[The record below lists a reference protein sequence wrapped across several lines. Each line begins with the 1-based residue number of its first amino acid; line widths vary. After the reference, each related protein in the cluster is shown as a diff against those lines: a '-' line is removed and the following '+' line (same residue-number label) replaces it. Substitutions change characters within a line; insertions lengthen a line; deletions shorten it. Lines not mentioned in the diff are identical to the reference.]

1 MTTETLAD
9 QILRVRQRLAE
20 IEAERADLATDDFR
34 RKTDLIDEERT
45 LEARLAG
52 LRDSA
57 AQELSE
63 ATPGSVGGPSRAT
76 SADEDLGAEEG
87 QNGKASGYERV
98 PDDDQGLNDTD
109 GDQR

>member
-9 QILRVRQRLAE
+9 QILRIRQRLAE
-20 IEAERADLATDDFR
+20 IETERSEVAPDDFT

-45 LEARLAG
+45 LEARLAV

-57 AQELSE
+57 AQEV
-63 ATPGSVGGPSRAT
+63 AAPGSAGSPS
-76 SADEDLGAEEG
+76 SGMGAEEG
-87 QNGKASGYERV
+87 ENGKSSGYERV
-98 PDDDQGLNDTD
+98 QGNDPELNDTD